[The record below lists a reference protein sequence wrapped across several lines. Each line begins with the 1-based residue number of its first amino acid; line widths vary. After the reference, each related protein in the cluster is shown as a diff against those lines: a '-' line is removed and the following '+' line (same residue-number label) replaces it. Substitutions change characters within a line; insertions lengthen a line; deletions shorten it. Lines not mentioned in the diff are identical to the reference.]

1 MNTCTYDATGTCI
14 CPYDNLK
21 SYWRHLLYAR
31 PLGRPHVKMV
41 NVNVILDGSNSL
53 GKVMSYSI
61 SDSFIFKLTVPP
73 ENYIL

>member
-1 MNTCTYDATGTCI
+1 
-14 CPYDNLK
+14 
-21 SYWRHLLYAR
+21 
-31 PLGRPHVKMV
+31 MV